1 MQLASIT
8 EFGVIPIP
16 FVLVCSFLGLIGQ
29 LIRGL
34 IGIYKSELEED
45 ETGKMA
51 RPVDKKRFIISL
63 ILGAFIGAFLCLVFN
78 IPLSKT
84 DIIAIIS
91 AGYAGTDF
99 IEGFLT
105 KRAATVK

>member
-1 MQLASIT
+1 MQIT
-8 EFGVIPIP
+8 EFGIMPIP
-16 FVLVCSFLGLIGQ
+16 FVLICAFLGMIGQ
-29 LIRGL
+29 FIRGL

-51 RPVDKKRFIISL
+51 RPIDKRRFIISL

-84 DIIAIIS
+84 DIVAIIS

-105 KRAATVK
+105 KRGNAIK